1 MMDGWMGD
9 VSIDSQLL
17 PLLESLINPL
27 SSLSSLD
34 VALDLLKR
42 RSGIVWGPGRFAV
55 LLRGGDVRRLG
66 NPAGAPSPRL
76 TPGNAWGYPA
86 NCKIPLSRSPSERC
100 IASYAADPFGVT
112 SQHKAEKRRGV

>member
-42 RSGIVWGPGRFAV
+42 HSGIATSWDPGRFAV

-66 NPAGAPSPRL
+66 ILRAHPPPDSR
-76 TPGNAWGYPA
+76 PGMPGA

-100 IASYAADPFGVT
+100 VASYAADPLALREGPVVI
-112 SQHKAEKRRGV
+112 EGLG